1 MVGDMD
7 ARTRRLLSLLVVA
20 VLASAAAAF
29 AGGHGGSLAA
39 PAGPADTARI
49 SAQERAAG
57 LRFAPAVAAG
67 DRAWIEAAIAKA
79 RPEAQALVAEID
91 GLIEMRTH
99 RGLPIGYT
107 DSLMRGDRA
116 TFVISLDTV
125 LLNGRRITDR
135 DVVALH
141 ELGHAI
147 DLALV
152 PQELNDRLEAQIPR
166 TGTCVN
172 DVHGLAGSCAEPVER
187 FADTFA
193 KWALRGSVSA
203 VGAGYGVATPAS
215 LEDWGAPLATL
226 AGELASR

>member
-1 MVGDMD
+1 MD
-7 ARTRRLLSLLVVA
+7 ARARRMLTLLVIAVVA
-20 VLASAAAAF
+20 GAAAAF
-29 AGGHGGSLAA
+29 AGGHDGTFASPQGA
-39 PAGPADTARI
+39 ADTARI
-49 SAQERAAG
+49 ESADRAAG
-57 LRFAPAVAAG
+57 LRFATGVAAS
-67 DRAWIEAAIAKA
+67 DRAWIEAAIANA
-79 RPEAQALVAEID
+79 RPEAQALVAEVD

-99 RGLPIGYT
+99 RGLPIGFT

-116 TFVISLDTV
+116 TFAISLDTV
-125 LLNGRRITDR
+125 LLNGRRVTDR
-135 DVVALH
+135 DVVVLH

-152 PQELNDRLEAQIPR
+152 PRELNDRLEAQIPR

-172 DVHGLAGSCAEPVER
+172 DSHGLAGSCTEPVER

-215 LEDWGAPLATL
+215 LEEWGAPLGTL
-226 AGELASR
+226 AGELARR

>member
-1 MVGDMD
+1 
-7 ARTRRLLSLLVVA
+7 
-20 VLASAAAAF
+20 
-29 AGGHGGSLAA
+29 
-39 PAGPADTARI
+39 
-49 SAQERAAG
+49 
-57 LRFAPAVAAG
+57 
-67 DRAWIEAAIAKA
+67 
-79 RPEAQALVAEID
+79 
-91 GLIEMRTH
+91 MRTH

-116 TFVISLDTV
+116 TFAISFDTV
-125 LLNGRRITDR
+125 LLNGRRLTDR
-135 DVVALH
+135 DVVVLH
-141 ELGHAI
+141 ELGHAV

-172 DVHGLAGSCAEPVER
+172 DSHGLAGSCTEPAER

-215 LEDWGAPLATL
+215 LEDWGAPLAAL
-226 AGELASR
+226 AGELARR

>member
-1 MVGDMD
+1 MD
-7 ARTRRLLSLLVVA
+7 ANSRRVVA
-20 VLASAAAAF
+20 TLAVAVVAIAV
-29 AGGHGGSLAA
+29 AGLSVGRGGSLAV
-39 PAGPADTARI
+39 PSGPADTARI
-49 SAQERAAG
+49 GTEERAAG
-57 LRFAPAVAAG
+57 LRYAPAVAAG

-79 RPEAQALVAEID
+79 RPEAQALVAEVD

-107 DSLMRGDRA
+107 HSLMRGDRA
-116 TFVISLDTV
+116 AFTISLDTV
-125 LLNGRRITDR
+125 LLNGRRVTDR
-135 DVVALH
+135 DVVVLH

-152 PQELNDRLEAQIPR
+152 PQDLNDRLEAQIPR
-166 TGTCVN
+166 TGTCVS
-172 DVHGLAGSCAEPVER
+172 DVHGLAGSCTEPVER

-215 LEDWGAPLATL
+215 LEDWGAPLAAL
-226 AGELASR
+226 AGELARR

>member
-1 MVGDMD
+1 MD
-7 ARTRRLLSLLVVA
+7 ATSRRVLATLAVAVVA
-20 VLASAAAAF
+20 IAV
-29 AGGHGGSLAA
+29 AGLSVGRGGSLAA
-39 PAGPADTARI
+39 LAGPADTARI
-49 SAQERAAG
+49 GTDERAAG
-57 LRFAPAVAAG
+57 LRYAPAVAAG
-67 DRAWIEAAIAKA
+67 DRAWIEAAIARA
-79 RPEAQALVAEID
+79 RPEAQALVAVVD

-107 DSLMRGDRA
+107 HSLMRGDRA
-116 TFVISLDTV
+116 AFTISLDTV
-125 LLNGRRITDR
+125 LLNGRRVTDR
-135 DVVALH
+135 DVVVLH

-152 PQELNDRLEAQIPR
+152 PQDLNDRLEAQIPR

-172 DVHGLAGSCAEPVER
+172 DSHGLAGSCTEPVER

-215 LEDWGAPLATL
+215 LEDWGAPLAAL
-226 AGELASR
+226 AGELARR